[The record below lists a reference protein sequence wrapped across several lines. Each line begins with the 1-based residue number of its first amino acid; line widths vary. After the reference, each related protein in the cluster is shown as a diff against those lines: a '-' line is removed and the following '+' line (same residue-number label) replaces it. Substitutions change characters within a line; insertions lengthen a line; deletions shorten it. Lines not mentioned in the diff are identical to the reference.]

1 MVDRKQAPERGGW
14 STESRHPRPSLH
26 HRSMGRALSSTHR
39 PTHRDARTRA
49 GDIATRR
56 DVRLRIDRIDETTT
70 TTTVVIGD
78 DGRHDDGDGSV
89 CVFRGDAVFNGN
101 DDDDDDDDDDV

>member
-1 MVDRKQAPERGGW
+1 MGGGRQKAGTRDHPCIIDRWGVRC
-14 STESRHPRPSLH
+14 RR
-26 HRSMGRALSSTHR
+26 R

-49 GDIATRR
+49 GDIATGR
-56 DVRLRIDRIDETTT
+56 DVRLRIDRIDETT

-101 DDDDDDDDDDV
+101 DDDDDDDDDNV